1 MLRLQLTFAIC
12 VGAVVLMLVAYCIAS
27 KNHLIVV
34 PSGWEIDWRFSACCA
49 LITWALSVLLL
60 SLVTI
65 SDTFSLYFTSLA
77 QPRQKYHGLATLC
90 SIPQMLRL
98 YRSSR
103 AEPQQGASGWCDGPR
118 RNPPL
123 ATPEALMRL
132 LVEVTVL
139 VILIACGLV
148 LACGAFVLTVW
159 CPPPTA
165 LSVNAPGASAS
176 TINGSHFS
184 HSAMPT
190 AAMAP
195 PPPPPPPPASV
206 QAPPLTAAAKVPH
219 SPCSCLFDKAVHHN
233 TTMALTACQGKL
245 SVLEAHFKGL
255 QEAALAKGDGQVR
268 FHQGDMLLSISRPA

>member
-1 MLRLQLTFAIC
+1 MLRLQLTFGMC
-12 VGAVVLMLVAYCIAS
+12 VGAVVLMLAAYCIAS

-34 PSGWEIDWRFSACCA
+34 PSGWEINWRFSACCA

-118 RNPPL
+118 HNPPS

-139 VILIACGLV
+139 VLLIACGLV
-148 LACGAFVLTVW
+148 LACGAFVLIVW

-176 TINGSHFS
+176 TINGTPFS
-184 HSAMPT
+184 HHAKST
-190 AAMAP
+190 AAMA
-195 PPPPPPPPASV
+195 PPPPPPASV
-206 QAPPLTAAAKVPH
+206 QAPPLSPAARVPH
-219 SPCSCLFDKAVHHN
+219 SPCSCSFDRAVHAN

-255 QEAALAKGDGQVR
+255 KEAAIVKGDAQVR
-268 FHQGDMLLSISRPA
+268 LYYVTLMFIRWC